1 MSHGGLQSGN
11 PPAEVPG
18 GIKEAE
24 QRCGHGGGQDQQTY
38 KPNFIYGVFGM

>member
-11 PPAEVPG
+11 PPAEVPVENKG
-18 GIKEAE
+18 GRTKMAMAAARTSSR
-24 QRCGHGGGQDQQTY
+24 Q